1 MGVLL
6 DKTNLTILLLLVISL
21 FGLDIFAEEQVG
33 DIAGAIITIATAVIA
48 IVKNQTAIDKA
59 AEVEAIKADI
69 KAERSAWAQK

>member
-1 MGVLL
+1 MGALL

-33 DIAGAIITIATAVIA
+33 DIAGAIITLATAVIA

-59 AEVEAIKADI
+59 AEVEAIKAYI